1 MRADPALLLLASLW
15 QVSCVSLSCFH
26 SALTKSGFK
35 RKPLAQKVE
44 LIWFVNASLPFI
56 PFKGFL
62 VLSLVMP
69 RFPHCG
75 FHNASLRHPFSVS
88 PSFVVL

>member
-1 MRADPALLLLASLW
+1 MCRFFLVGVKVRADPALLLLASLW

-56 PFKGFL
+56 PFNGIPCFISCHAAFSTL
-62 VLSLVMP
+62 W
-69 RFPHCG
+69 FP
-75 FHNASLRHPFSVS
+75 
-88 PSFVVL
+88 